1 MRSWQPLGVTFVL
14 ALVAACAKGKT
25 PGATDEERRRDDARA
40 ALRRACGI
48 SGDAALHETS
58 SVAGECQKAVLPLL
72 AAPQSAAFP
81 GMFDDEAPLAS
92 PLGCETVYRS
102 WVESRDAHGVEV
114 RRAYVCTYDP
124 RTGVA
129 RVELQ

>member
-1 MRSWQPLGVTFVL
+1 
-14 ALVAACAKGKT
+14 
-25 PGATDEERRRDDARA
+25 
-40 ALRRACGI
+40 
-48 SGDAALHETS
+48 
-58 SVAGECQKAVLPLL
+58 
-72 AAPQSAAFP
+72 
-81 GMFDDEAPLAS
+81 MFDDEAPLAR

-102 WVESRDAHGVEV
+102 WVESRDARGVEV